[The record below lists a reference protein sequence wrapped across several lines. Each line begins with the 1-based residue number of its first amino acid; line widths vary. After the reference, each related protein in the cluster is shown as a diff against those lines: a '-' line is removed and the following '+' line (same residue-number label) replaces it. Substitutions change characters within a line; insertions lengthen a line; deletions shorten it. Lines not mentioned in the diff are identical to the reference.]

1 MKYTEAQIDDFS
13 EISWELERINNT
25 TDIFFDN
32 QNVINKIQDLL
43 ISAIHDDEEEA
54 SEE

>member
-1 MKYTEAQIDDFS
+1 MKYTKAQIDDFS
-13 EISWELERINNT
+13 EFSWELSRINNT
-25 TDIFFDN
+25 TDIFNHN
-32 QNVINKIQDLL
+32 QKAVNKIQDLL